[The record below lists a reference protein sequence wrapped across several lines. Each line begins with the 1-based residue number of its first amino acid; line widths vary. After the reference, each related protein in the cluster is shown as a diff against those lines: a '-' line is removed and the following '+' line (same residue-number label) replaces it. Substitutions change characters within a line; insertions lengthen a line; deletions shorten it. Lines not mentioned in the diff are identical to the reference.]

1 MAPCFL
7 KVFAYARQVVPPK
20 RSSASPLQPAG
31 VFATTHWSVVVQ
43 AGDSQSPE
51 AGFALERLCRT
62 YWYPLYVFVRRKG
75 KGHEDACDLTQGFF
89 ALFLEKHYLR
99 SVNASLGKFR
109 TFLLTSLTH
118 FMANEADKARA
129 QRRGGDRPA
138 LSLDEAA
145 AEARYE
151 VETADHETPERVFER
166 RWVQTVMGLVLDRLA
181 AETGQERFEVLKDFM
196 LAKQREISYEEAAK
210 RLGMSVAAVTSA
222 IHRLRGRFR
231 ALLYEEIANT
241 VEKPEEVESE
251 IRYLLS
257 VLSD

>member
-1 MAPCFL
+1 
-7 KVFAYARQVVPPK
+7 
-20 RSSASPLQPAG
+20 
-31 VFATTHWSVVVQ
+31 VQ

-51 AGFALERLCRT
+51 AGFALERLCWT

-75 KGHEDACDLTQGFF
+75 KTHEDACDLTQAFF
-89 ALFLEKHYLR
+89 ARFLEKDYLR
-99 SVNASLGKFR
+99 SVDANLGKFR
-109 TFLLTSLTH
+109 TFLLTSMTH

-129 QRRGGDRPA
+129 QRRGGECSM
-138 LSLDEAA
+138 LSLDEAQ

-151 VETADHETPERVFER
+151 VETADHETPERVYER
-166 RWVQTVMGLVLDRLA
+166 RWVQTVMGIVLNRLA
-181 AETGQERFEVLKDFM
+181 AETGEQRFEVLKGFM
-196 LAKQREISYEEAAK
+196 LGEKREMSYDEAAS
-210 RLGMSVAAVTSA
+210 RSGMSVAAVTSA

>member
-1 MAPCFL
+1 M
-7 KVFAYARQVVPPK
+7 
-20 RSSASPLQPAG
+20 
-31 VFATTHWSVVVQ
+31 Q

-75 KGHEDACDLTQGFF
+75 KTHEDGCDLTQAFF
-89 ALFLEKHYLR
+89 ARFLEKQYLR
-99 SVNASLGKFR
+99 SVDASLGKFR
-109 TFLLTSLTH
+109 TFLLTSMTH

-129 QRRGGDRPA
+129 QRRGGNRSV

-151 VETADHETPERVFER
+151 IETADHETPERVYER
-166 RWVQTVMGLVLDRLA
+166 RWVQTVMGIVLNRLA
-181 AETGQERFEVLKDFM
+181 AETGEQRFEVLKGFM
-196 LAKQREISYEEAAK
+196 LGEKREMSYDEAAS
-210 RLGMSVAAVTSA
+210 RSGMSVAAVTSA